1 MSVRKDFAATFTP
14 EEVRLLYDLLGHV
27 EAAHAYGLDL
37 DQRVIDAIAARP
49 ELASVAAKFAALR
62 DRARGD
68 A

>member
-1 MSVRKDFAATFTP
+1 MTVRKDFAATFTA

-37 DQRVIDAIAARP
+37 DQRVLDAIAARP
-49 ELASVAAKFAALR
+49 ELASVAAKFARMR
-62 DRARGD
+62 DMARGD